1 MEAGAGRF
9 AAARALVLRDLASH
23 PDDPQAMFYL
33 YRLERALG
41 EPDAAQRVWERLA
54 ATHPRFA
61 DSLVKSGA
69 VF

>member
-1 MEAGAGRF
+1 MRRSWFLPERPDVLGMLRHQ
-9 AAARALVLRDLASH
+9 AAVTCEGMGALVAW
-23 PDDPQAMFYL
+23 AN
-33 YRLERALG
+33 A